1 MTNYETKRSDASNE
15 HCRVYLRDDFM
26 GDPKHEFALE
36 KFEYGFDAGFQYA
49 IELLRSVDEQTNGGI
64 TNCLHS
70 TEWAKYLE
78 KQKESETA
86 V

>member
-1 MTNYETKRSDASNE
+1 MTNYEQKRNESDS
-15 HCRVYLRDDFM
+15 VS
-26 GDPKHEFALE
+26 
-36 KFEYGFDAGFQYA
+36 FDAGFQYA
-49 IELLRSVDEQTNGGI
+49 IDLLRNVDEQTNGGI

-70 TEWAKYLE
+70 IEWAKYLE